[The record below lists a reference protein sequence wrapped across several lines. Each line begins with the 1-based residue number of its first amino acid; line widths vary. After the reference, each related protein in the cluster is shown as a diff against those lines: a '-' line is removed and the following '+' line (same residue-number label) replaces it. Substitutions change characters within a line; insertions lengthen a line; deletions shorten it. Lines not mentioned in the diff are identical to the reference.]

1 MRLKIAVLAGDGIG
15 PEVTR
20 EATNIL
26 HAVAELGGHH
36 FPFVPGLIGGIAIT
50 ETGSPLPTATLDA
63 CLESDAVL
71 LGAVGDNKFNDLP
84 PDKRPEAGLLQI
96 RQALGGFANLRPS
109 IGYPALAE
117 NSPLRPEVTKD
128 VDILFVRELLGGL
141 YFGAPRWW
149 NKEAETAIN
158 TMVYTKAEVVRVAK
172 VAFELASK
180 RKKKVTSVDKANVL
194 EVSQLWRATVTEV
207 AKEFPAVTLE
217 HQLVD
222 SMAMHLMN
230 IPRNFDVVLTEN
242 LFGDILSDEAAVIT
256 GSLGMLPSAT
266 IGGTVNLYEP
276 VHGSAPDI
284 AGTGKANPLGAIL
297 TAAMVL
303 RHSAGLER
311 DANAIEAA
319 VVKVLDAGHRT
330 ADIARG
336 NAVGQ
341 HLVSTTEMGKLVHQA
356 LAQSIDQR
364 QAMHAVKPRR
374 ANAHHR
380 FTTSI
385 SMNNKSGL
393 KTAFDLIACDRCKS
407 VLSLCS
413 CLYCASI

>member
-15 PEVTR
+15 PEVTQ

-26 HAVAELGGHH
+26 RAVAELGNHD
-36 FPFVPGLIGGIAIT
+36 FTFVPGLIGGTAIT
-50 ETGSPLPTATLDA
+50 QTGSPLPTATLDA
-63 CLESDAVL
+63 ALECDAVL
-71 LGAVGDNKFNDLP
+71 LGAVGDNKLNALP

-109 IGYPALAE
+109 IAYAALSE
-117 NSPLRPEVTKD
+117 SSPLRPEVTKD

-141 YFGAPRWW
+141 YFGEPRWW
-149 NKEAETAIN
+149 NKEPATGEKEEAIN
-158 TMVYTKAEVVRVAK
+158 TMRYTKAEVIRVAR

-180 RKKKVTSVDKANVL
+180 RRKKVTSVDKANVL

-207 AKEFPAVTLE
+207 AKDYPEVTLE

-222 SMAMHLMN
+222 SMAMHIMN

-242 LFGDILSDEAAVIT
+242 LFGDILSDEAGVIT

-266 IGGTVNLYEP
+266 IGGAVNLYEP

-303 RHSAGLER
+303 RHSANLEQ
-311 DANAIEAA
+311 DARAIEVA
-319 VVKVLDAGHRT
+319 VHKVLNAGYRT

-336 NAVGQ
+336 QQPGQ
-341 HLVSTTEMGKLVHQA
+341 TPVSTQEMGKLVHQA
-356 LAQSIDQR
+356 LTESIDRR
-364 QAMHAVKPRR
+364 QAMHAV
-374 ANAHHR
+374 
-380 FTTSI
+380 
-385 SMNNKSGL
+385 
-393 KTAFDLIACDRCKS
+393 
-407 VLSLCS
+407 
-413 CLYCASI
+413 

>member
-20 EATNIL
+20 EAINIL
-26 HAVAELGGHH
+26 RAVAELGGHE
-36 FPFVPGLIGGIAIT
+36 FLFVPGLIGGIAIT
-50 ETGSPLPTATLDA
+50 ETGSPLPTATLDVA
-63 CLESDAVL
+63 LECDAVL
-71 LGAVGDNKFNDLP
+71 LGAVGDNKFNSLP

-109 IGYPALAE
+109 IAYTALADS
-117 NSPLRPEVTKD
+117 SPLRPEVTKD

-149 NKEAETAIN
+149 NKETDEAIN
-158 TMVYTKAEVVRVAK
+158 TMRYTKAEVVRIARI
-172 VAFELASK
+172 AFELASK
-180 RKKKVTSVDKANVL
+180 RRNKVTSVDKANVL
-194 EVSQLWRATVTEV
+194 EVSQLWRAIVTEV
-207 AKEFPAVTLE
+207 AKDYPNVTLE

-222 SMAMHLMN
+222 SMAMHIMN

-242 LFGDILSDEAAVIT
+242 LFGDILSDEAGVIT

-266 IGGTVNLYEP
+266 IGGAVNLYEP

-303 RHSAGLER
+303 RHSANLEQ
-311 DANAIEAA
+311 DAKAGEQA
-319 VVKVLDAGHRT
+319 VHKVLNAGYRT

-336 NAVGQ
+336 QQPGQ
-341 HLVSTTEMGKLVHQA
+341 TPVSTQEMGKLVHQA
-356 LAQSIDQR
+356 LAESIDRR
-364 QAMHAVKPRR
+364 QAMHAV
-374 ANAHHR
+374 
-380 FTTSI
+380 
-385 SMNNKSGL
+385 
-393 KTAFDLIACDRCKS
+393 
-407 VLSLCS
+407 
-413 CLYCASI
+413 

>member
-26 HAVAELGGHH
+26 RAVAELGGHD
-36 FPFVPGLIGGIAIT
+36 FTFIEGLIGGIAIT

-63 CLESDAVL
+63 ALECDAVL
-71 LGAVGDNKFNDLP
+71 LGAVGDNKFNALP

-109 IGYPALAE
+109 IAYAPLAE
-117 NSPLRPEVTKD
+117 SSPLRPEVIKD
-128 VDILFVRELLGGL
+128 ADILFVRELLGGL

-149 NKEAETAIN
+149 NKETDEAIN
-158 TMVYTKAEVVRVAK
+158 TMRYTKSEVVRVARI
-172 VAFELASK
+172 AFELASK
-180 RKKKVTSVDKANVL
+180 RRNKVTSVDKANVL

-207 AKEFPAVTLE
+207 AKDYPNVTLE

-222 SMAMHLMN
+222 SMAMHIMN
-230 IPRNFDVVLTEN
+230 IPRNFDVILTEN
-242 LFGDILSDEAAVIT
+242 LFGDILSDEAGVIT

-266 IGGTVNLYEP
+266 IGGAVNLYEP

-297 TAAMVL
+297 TAAMIL
-303 RHSAGLER
+303 RYSANLEQ
-311 DANAIEAA
+311 DAKA
-319 VVKVLDAGHRT
+319 VEQAVHKVLDAGYRT

-336 NAVGQ
+336 QQPGQ
-341 HLVSTTEMGKLVHQA
+341 TPVTTQEMGKLVHQA
-356 LAQSIDQR
+356 LTESIDRR
-364 QAMHAVKPRR
+364 QAMHAV
-374 ANAHHR
+374 
-380 FTTSI
+380 
-385 SMNNKSGL
+385 
-393 KTAFDLIACDRCKS
+393 
-407 VLSLCS
+407 
-413 CLYCASI
+413 

>member
-1 MRLKIAVLAGDGIG
+1 MRLKIAVLPGDGIG

-26 HAVAELGGHH
+26 RAVAELGGHD
-36 FPFVPGLIGGIAIT
+36 FTFVEGLIGGIAIT

-63 CLESDAVL
+63 ALECDAVL
-71 LGAVGDNKFNDLP
+71 LGAVGDNKFNALP

-109 IGYPALAE
+109 IAYATLSE
-117 NSPLRPEVTKD
+117 SSPLRPEVIKD
-128 VDILFVRELLGGL
+128 ADILFVRELLGGL

-149 NKEAETAIN
+149 NKETDEAIN
-158 TMVYTKAEVVRVAK
+158 TMRYTKAEVVRVARI
-172 VAFELASK
+172 AFELAGK
-180 RKKKVTSVDKANVL
+180 RRQKVTSVDKANVL

-207 AKEFPAVTLE
+207 AKDYPNVTLE

-222 SMAMHLMN
+222 SMAMHIMN

-242 LFGDILSDEAAVIT
+242 LFGDILSDEAGVIT

-266 IGGTVNLYEP
+266 IGGAVNLYEP

-284 AGTGKANPLGAIL
+284 AGTGKANPIGAIL

-303 RHSAGLER
+303 RHSANLEQ
-311 DANAIEAA
+311 DAKA
-319 VVKVLDAGHRT
+319 VEQAVHKVLDAGYRT

-336 NAVGQ
+336 QQPGQ
-341 HLVSTTEMGKLVHQA
+341 TPVTTQEMGKLVHQA
-356 LAQSIDQR
+356 LAESIDRR
-364 QAMHAVKPRR
+364 QAMHAV
-374 ANAHHR
+374 
-380 FTTSI
+380 
-385 SMNNKSGL
+385 
-393 KTAFDLIACDRCKS
+393 
-407 VLSLCS
+407 
-413 CLYCASI
+413 

>member
-26 HAVAELGGHH
+26 RAVAELGGHD
-36 FPFVPGLIGGIAIT
+36 FTFVEGLIGGVAIT

-63 CLESDAVL
+63 ALECDAVL
-71 LGAVGDNKFNDLP
+71 LGAVGDNKFNGLP

-109 IGYPALAE
+109 VAYAALAE
-117 NSPLRPEVTKD
+117 SSPLRPEVIKD
-128 VDILFVRELLGGL
+128 ADILFVRELLGGL

-149 NKEAETAIN
+149 NKETDEAIN
-158 TMVYTKAEVVRVAK
+158 TMRYTKAEVVRVAR
-172 VAFELASK
+172 VAFELAGK
-180 RKKKVTSVDKANVL
+180 RRNKVTSVDKANVL

-207 AKEFPAVTLE
+207 AKDYPNVTLE

-222 SMAMHLMN
+222 SMAMHIMN

-242 LFGDILSDEAAVIT
+242 LFGDILSDEAGVIT

-266 IGGTVNLYEP
+266 IGGQVNLYEP

-303 RHSAGLER
+303 RHSANLEQ
-311 DANAIEAA
+311 DAKVVEQA
-319 VVKVLDAGHRT
+319 VNKVLDAGYRT

-336 NAVGQ
+336 QQPGQ
-341 HLVSTTEMGKLVHQA
+341 TPVTTQEMGKLVHQA
-356 LAQSIDQR
+356 LTESIDRR
-364 QAMHAVKPRR
+364 QAMHAV
-374 ANAHHR
+374 
-380 FTTSI
+380 
-385 SMNNKSGL
+385 
-393 KTAFDLIACDRCKS
+393 
-407 VLSLCS
+407 
-413 CLYCASI
+413 

>member
-1 MRLKIAVLAGDGIG
+1 MKLKIAVLAGDGIG

-26 HAVAELGGHH
+26 RTVAELGGHA
-36 FPFVPGLIGGIAIT
+36 FAFTEGLIGGVAIT
-50 ETGSPLPTATLDA
+50 AEGTPLPKATLDTA
-63 CLESDAVL
+63 LDSDAVL
-71 LGAVGDNKFNDLP
+71 LGAVGDNKFNALT

-109 IGYPALAE
+109 IAYTALSAS
-117 NSPLRPEVTKD
+117 SPLRPEVTKD

-149 NKEAETAIN
+149 NHETDEAIN
-158 TMVYTKAEVVRVAK
+158 TMRYTKAEVVRVARI
-172 VAFELASK
+172 AFELAAK
-180 RKKKVTSVDKANVL
+180 RRKKVTSVDKANVL

-207 AKEFPAVTLE
+207 AKDYPEVTLE

-222 SMAMHLMN
+222 SMAMHIMN
-230 IPRNFDVVLTEN
+230 TPRNFDVVLTEN
-242 LFGDILSDEAAVIT
+242 LFGDILSDEAGVIT

-266 IGGTVNLYEP
+266 IGGAVNLYEP

-303 RHSAGLER
+303 RHSAGLEA
-311 DANAIEAA
+311 DAKTVEQAVHQVLEA
-319 VVKVLDAGHRT
+319 GYRT

-336 NAVGQ
+336 ERPGQ
-341 HLVSTTEMGKLVHQA
+341 QLVSTQEMGKRVHQA
-356 LAQSIDQR
+356 VVESIDRR
-364 QAMHAVKPRR
+364 QSMHAV
-374 ANAHHR
+374 
-380 FTTSI
+380 
-385 SMNNKSGL
+385 
-393 KTAFDLIACDRCKS
+393 
-407 VLSLCS
+407 
-413 CLYCASI
+413 

>member
-1 MRLKIAVLAGDGIG
+1 MRLKIATLAGDGIG

-26 HAVAELGGHH
+26 RAVAELGGHD
-36 FPFVPGLIGGIAIT
+36 FTFVEGLIGGIAIT
-50 ETGSPLPTATLDA
+50 ETGSPLPTITLDA
-63 CLESDAVL
+63 ALECDAVL
-71 LGAVGDNKFNDLP
+71 LGAVGDNKFNALP

-109 IGYPALAE
+109 IAYSALAE
-117 NSPLRPEVTKD
+117 SSPLRPEVTKD

-149 NKEAETAIN
+149 NKESGEAIN
-158 TMVYTKAEVVRVAK
+158 TMRYTKAEVVRVARI
-172 VAFELASK
+172 AFELASK
-180 RKKKVTSVDKANVL
+180 RRNKVTSVDKANVL

-207 AKEFPAVTLE
+207 AKDYPDVTLE

-222 SMAMHLMN
+222 SMAMHIMN

-242 LFGDILSDEAAVIT
+242 LFGDILSDEAGVIT

-266 IGGTVNLYEP
+266 IGGAVNLYEP

-303 RHSAGLER
+303 RHSANLEQ
-311 DANAIEAA
+311 DAKA
-319 VVKVLDAGHRT
+319 VEQAVHKVLNAGYRT
-330 ADIARG
+330 ADIVRKQET
-336 NAVGQ
+336 GQ
-341 HLVSTTEMGKLVHQA
+341 QPGQTPVSTQEMGKLVHQA
-356 LAQSIDQR
+356 LSESIDRR
-364 QAMHAVKPRR
+364 QAMHAV
-374 ANAHHR
+374 
-380 FTTSI
+380 
-385 SMNNKSGL
+385 
-393 KTAFDLIACDRCKS
+393 
-407 VLSLCS
+407 
-413 CLYCASI
+413 

>member
-26 HAVAELGGHH
+26 RAVAELGGHD
-36 FPFVPGLIGGIAIT
+36 FTFVEGLIGGVAIT

-63 CLESDAVL
+63 ALDSDAVL
-71 LGAVGDNKFNDLP
+71 LGAVGDNKFNSLT

-109 IGYPALAE
+109 VAYTALAGS
-117 NSPLRPEVTKD
+117 SPLRPEVTEG

-141 YFGAPRWW
+141 YFGAPRSW
-149 NKEAETAIN
+149 NKETNEAIN
-158 TMVYTKAEVVRVAK
+158 TMRYTRDEVVRVARI
-172 VAFELASK
+172 AFELASK
-180 RKKKVTSVDKANVL
+180 RRKKVTSVDKANVL
-194 EVSQLWRATVTEV
+194 EVSQLWRATVTEI
-207 AKEFPAVTLE
+207 AKDYPEVTLE

-222 SMAMHLMN
+222 SMAMHIMN

-242 LFGDILSDEAAVIT
+242 LFGDILSDEAGVIT

-266 IGGTVNLYEP
+266 IGGAVNLYEP

-303 RHSAGLER
+303 RHSAGLEQ
-311 DANAIEAA
+311 DARA
-319 VVKVLDAGHRT
+319 VEQAVHKVLDAGYRT
-330 ADIARG
+330 ADIARK
-336 NAVGQ
+336 NENIL
-341 HLVSTTEMGKLVHQA
+341 LVSTQEMGKHVHQA
-356 LAQSIDQR
+356 LAESIDRR
-364 QAMHAVKPRR
+364 QAMHAV
-374 ANAHHR
+374 
-380 FTTSI
+380 
-385 SMNNKSGL
+385 
-393 KTAFDLIACDRCKS
+393 
-407 VLSLCS
+407 
-413 CLYCASI
+413 

>member
-1 MRLKIAVLAGDGIG
+1 MRLKVAVLAGDGIG

-26 HAVAELGGHH
+26 RVVAELGGHD
-36 FPFVPGLIGGIAIT
+36 FTFVEGQIGGIAIT
-50 ETGSPLPTATLDA
+50 ETGSPLPTATLDIA
-63 CLESDAVL
+63 LDSDAVL
-71 LGAVGDNKFNDLP
+71 LGAVGDNKFNSLP

-109 IGYPALAE
+109 VAYSALAAS
-117 NSPLRPEVTKD
+117 SPLRPEVTKET
-128 VDILFVRELLGGL
+128 DILFVRELLGGL

-149 NKEAETAIN
+149 NKETHEAIN
-158 TMVYTKAEVVRVAK
+158 TMRYTRDEVVRVAR

-180 RKKKVTSVDKANVL
+180 RRKKVTSVDKANVL
-194 EVSQLWRATVTEV
+194 EVSQLWRATVTEI
-207 AKEFPAVTLE
+207 AKDYPEVTLE

-222 SMAMHLMN
+222 SMAMHIMN

-242 LFGDILSDEAAVIT
+242 LFGDILSDEAGVIT

-266 IGGTVNLYEP
+266 IGGSVNLYEP

-303 RHSAGLER
+303 RHSANLEQ
-311 DANAIEAA
+311 DARA
-319 VVKVLDAGHRT
+319 VEQAVHKVLDAGYRT

-336 NAVGQ
+336 GENVQ
-341 HLVSTTEMGKLVHQA
+341 LVSTQEMGKHVHQA
-356 LAQSIDQR
+356 LAESIDRR
-364 QAMHAVKPRR
+364 QAMHAV
-374 ANAHHR
+374 
-380 FTTSI
+380 
-385 SMNNKSGL
+385 
-393 KTAFDLIACDRCKS
+393 
-407 VLSLCS
+407 
-413 CLYCASI
+413 